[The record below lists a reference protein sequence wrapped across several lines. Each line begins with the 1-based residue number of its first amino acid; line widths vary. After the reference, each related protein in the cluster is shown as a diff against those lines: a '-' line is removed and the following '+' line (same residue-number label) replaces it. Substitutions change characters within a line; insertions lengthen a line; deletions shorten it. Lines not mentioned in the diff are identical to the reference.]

1 MIYWLSGSLVVL
13 ILVTFLLTPESTQS
27 TDVDAKRVVNSK
39 KVITTGVTNNLAQSL
54 NASSEKSQAGGGL
67 KTTDFDTKNVGTLV
81 DSKSVKDNI
90 HGNQENKT
98 SVVGTEKVRVLLIP
112 DQETTVSRSGSS
124 LAAARINKLNVTLA
138 RINKLNVTLGSTFSA
153 GKTLITFNCNV
164 PRARLAMAKAELS
177 AAVETHTAKLRMQ
190 GLEQAGDV
198 EVALAASV
206 VAKARA
212 EVRLGELQ
220 IRYCSITAP
229 WDGRVAKVYVRNHMT
244 VTPGQPMLDLVKSGP
259 LRLRVNVP
267 SRLLSQ
273 LRIDS
278 KFEVTIDETEKT
290 YQAIVVAINSRV
302 DAVSQ
307 TVEIEGLMN
316 QSFPELLAGMSGTA
330 IMPEM

>member
-13 ILVTFLLTPESTQS
+13 VLVTFLLKPESTQS
-27 TDVDAKRVVNSK
+27 TDVDAKKVVNSK

-54 NASSEKSQAGGGL
+54 NESSEKNQAGGGL

-90 HGNQENKT
+90 YRNQANKT
-98 SVVGTEKVRVLLIP
+98 SAVGTEKVRVLLIP

-124 LAAARINKLNVTLA
+124 LAAARIN
-138 RINKLNVTLGSTFSA
+138 RLNVTLGSTFSA

-164 PRARLAMAKAELS
+164 PRARLAMSKAELS
-177 AAVETHTAKLRMQ
+177 GAVETHTAKLRMQ

-212 EVRLGELQ
+212 EVKLGELQ
-220 IRYCSITAP
+220 ISYCSITAP

-259 LRLRVNVP
+259 LRLRVNIP

-290 YQAIVVAINSRV
+290 YQAIIVAINSRV

-307 TVEIEGLMN
+307 TVEIEGLMT
-316 QSFPELLAGMSGTA
+316 QRFPELLAGMSGTA
-330 IMPEM
+330 MMPEM

>member
-13 ILVTFLLTPESTQS
+13 VLVTFLLTPESTQS
-27 TDVDAKRVVNSK
+27 TDVDAKKVVNSK

-54 NASSEKSQAGGGL
+54 NVSSEKSQAGGGL
-67 KTTDFDTKNVGTLV
+67 KTTDFDTKNVETLV

-90 HGNQENKT
+90 YGNQENKT
-98 SVVGTEKVRVLLIP
+98 SAVGTEKVRVLLIP

-124 LAAARINKLNVTLA
+124 LAAARINKLNVTL
-138 RINKLNVTLGSTFSA
+138 GSTFSA
-153 GKTLITFNCNV
+153 GKTLIGKTLITFNCNV

>member
-13 ILVTFLLTPESTQS
+13 VLVTFLLKPESTQS
-27 TDVDAKRVVNSK
+27 TDVDAKKVVNSK

-54 NASSEKSQAGGGL
+54 NESSEKNQAGGGL

-90 HGNQENKT
+90 YRNQANKT
-98 SVVGTEKVRVLLIP
+98 SAIGTEKVRVLLIP

-124 LAAARINKLNVTLA
+124 LAAARINKLNVTL
-138 RINKLNVTLGSTFSA
+138 GSTFSA

-164 PRARLAMAKAELS
+164 PRARLAMSKAELS
-177 AAVETHTAKLRMQ
+177 GAVETHTAKLRMQ

-206 VAKARA
+206 VAKASA
-212 EVRLGELQ
+212 EVKLGELQ
-220 IRYCSITAP
+220 ISYCSITAP

-259 LRLRVNVP
+259 LRLRVNIP

-290 YQAIVVAINSRV
+290 YQAIIVAINSRV

-307 TVEIEGLMN
+307 TVEIEGLMT
-316 QSFPELLAGMSGTA
+316 QRFPELLAGMSGTA

>member
-1 MIYWLSGSLVVL
+1 M
-13 ILVTFLLTPESTQS
+13 
-27 TDVDAKRVVNSK
+27 
-39 KVITTGVTNNLAQSL
+39 
-54 NASSEKSQAGGGL
+54 
-67 KTTDFDTKNVGTLV
+67 
-81 DSKSVKDNI
+81 
-90 HGNQENKT
+90 
-98 SVVGTEKVRVLLIP
+98 RVLLIP

-124 LAAARINKLNVTLA
+124 LAAA

-164 PRARLAMAKAELS
+164 PRARLDMSKAELS
-177 AAVETHTAKLRMQ
+177 GAVETHTAKLRMQ

-212 EVRLGELQ
+212 EVKLGELQ
-220 IRYCSITAP
+220 ISYCSITAP

-259 LRLRVNVP
+259 LRLRVNIP

-307 TVEIEGLMN
+307 TVEIEGLMT
-316 QSFPELLAGMSGTA
+316 QRFPELLAGMSGTA

>member
-13 ILVTFLLTPESTQS
+13 VLVTFLLTPESTQS
-27 TDVDAKRVVNSK
+27 TDVNAKRVVNGK
-39 KVITTGVTNNLAQSL
+39 KVITTGVTNNLAQIL

-67 KTTDFDTKNVGTLV
+67 KTASFNTKNVGTLV

-90 HGNQENKT
+90 YGNQENKT

-124 LAAARINKLNVTLA
+124 LAAA

-177 AAVETHTAKLRMQ
+177 AAVETHTAKMRMQ

>member
-1 MIYWLSGSLVVL
+1 M
-13 ILVTFLLTPESTQS
+13 LTPESSQS
-27 TDVDAKRVVNSK
+27 PDVDVEKAANIERA
-39 KVITTGVTNNLAQSL
+39 ITTGATNNPAQSL
-54 NASSEKSQAGGGL
+54 NASSEKSQSSGGL
-67 KTTDFDTKNVGTLV
+67 TTTDSDTENVGILV
-81 DSKSVKDNI
+81 DSESSRDDFY
-90 HGNQENKT
+90 GNQAKKT
-98 SVVGTEKVRVLLIP
+98 SADGTETVRVLLIP
-112 DQETTVSRSGSS
+112 DKETTVSRSGSS
-124 LAAARINKLNVTLA
+124 LAAARINKLNVTL
-138 RINKLNVTLGSTFSA
+138 GSTFSA
-153 GKTLITFNCNV
+153 GKTLITYCNA

-177 AAVETHTAKLRMQ
+177 GAVETHTAKLRMQ

-220 IRYCSITAP
+220 ISYCSVLAP

-273 LRIDS
+273 LKVDS
-278 KFEVTIDETEKT
+278 QFEVTIDETGKT
-290 YQAIVVAINSRV
+290 YQASVAAINSRV
-302 DAVSQ
+302 DSVSQ
-307 TVEIEGLMN
+307 TVEIEGLMT

>member
-13 ILVTFLLTPESTQS
+13 VLVTFLLKPESTQS
-27 TDVDAKRVVNSK
+27 TDVDAKKVVNSK

-54 NASSEKSQAGGGL
+54 NESSEKNQAGGGL

-90 HGNQENKT
+90 YRNQANKT
-98 SVVGTEKVRVLLIP
+98 SAVGTEKVRVLLIP

-124 LAAARINKLNVTLA
+124 LAAARINKLNVTL
-138 RINKLNVTLGSTFSA
+138 GSTFSA

-164 PRARLAMAKAELS
+164 PRARLAMSKAELS
-177 AAVETHTAKLRMQ
+177 GAVETHTAKLRMQ

-212 EVRLGELQ
+212 EVKLGELQ
-220 IRYCSITAP
+220 ISYCSITAP

-273 LRIDS
+273 LKVDS
-278 KFEVTIDETEKT
+278 QFEVTIDETGKT
-290 YQAIVVAINSRV
+290 YQASVAAINSRV
-302 DAVSQ
+302 DSVSQ
-307 TVEIEGLMN
+307 TVEIEGLMT

>member
-1 MIYWLSGSLVVL
+1 MIYWLSGSLV
-13 ILVTFLLTPESTQS
+13 ILVLVTVMLTPESSQS
-27 TDVDAKRVVNSK
+27 PDVDVEKAANIERA
-39 KVITTGVTNNLAQSL
+39 ITTGATNNPAQSL

-67 KTTDFDTKNVGTLV
+67 TTTDSDTENVGILV
-81 DSKSVKDNI
+81 DSESSRDDFY
-90 HGNQENKT
+90 GNQAKKT
-98 SVVGTEKVRVLLIP
+98 SADGTETVRVLLIP
-112 DQETTVSRSGSS
+112 DKETTVSRSGSS
-124 LAAARINKLNVTLA
+124 LAAA

-153 GKTLITFNCNV
+153 GKTLITFNCNA

-177 AAVETHTAKLRMQ
+177 GAVETHTAKLRMQ

-220 IRYCSITAP
+220 ISYCSIIAP

-273 LRIDS
+273 LKVDS
-278 KFEVTIDETEKT
+278 QFEVTIDETGKT
-290 YQAIVVAINSRV
+290 YQASVAAINSRV
-302 DAVSQ
+302 DSVSQ
-307 TVEIEGLMN
+307 TVEIEGLMT

-330 IMPEM
+330 IMPEI

>member
-1 MIYWLSGSLVVL
+1 MIYWLSGSLV
-13 ILVTFLLTPESTQS
+13 ILVLVTVMLTPESSQS
-27 TDVDAKRVVNSK
+27 PDVDVEKAANIERA
-39 KVITTGVTNNLAQSL
+39 ITTGATNNPAQSL
-54 NASSEKSQAGGGL
+54 NASSEKSQSSGGL
-67 KTTDFDTKNVGTLV
+67 TTTDSDTENVGILV
-81 DSKSVKDNI
+81 DSESSRDDFY
-90 HGNQENKT
+90 GNQAKKT
-98 SVVGTEKVRVLLIP
+98 SADGTETVRVLLIP
-112 DQETTVSRSGSS
+112 DKETTVSRSGSS
-124 LAAARINKLNVTLA
+124 LAAARINKLNVTL
-138 RINKLNVTLGSTFSA
+138 GSTFKS
-153 GKTLITFNCNV
+153 GKTLITFNCNA

-177 AAVETHTAKLRMQ
+177 GAVETHTAKLRMQ

-220 IRYCSITAP
+220 ISYCSIIAP
-229 WDGRVAKVYVRNHMT
+229 WDGRVAKVYIRNHMT

-273 LRIDS
+273 LKVDS
-278 KFEVTIDETEKT
+278 QFEVTIDETGKT
-290 YQAIVVAINSRV
+290 YQASVAAINSRV
-302 DAVSQ
+302 DSVSQ
-307 TVEIEGLMN
+307 TVEIEGLMT

>member
-13 ILVTFLLTPESTQS
+13 VLVTFLLTPESTQS
-27 TDVDAKRVVNSK
+27 TDVDAKKVVNSK

-54 NASSEKSQAGGGL
+54 NVSSEKSQAGGGL
-67 KTTDFDTKNVGTLV
+67 KTTDFDTKNVETLV

-90 HGNQENKT
+90 YGNQENKT

-124 LAAARINKLNVTLA
+124 LAAA

>member
-13 ILVTFLLTPESTQS
+13 VLVTFLLKPESTQS
-27 TDVDAKRVVNSK
+27 TDVDAKKVVNSK

-54 NASSEKSQAGGGL
+54 NESSEKNQAGGGL

-90 HGNQENKT
+90 YRNQANKT
-98 SVVGTEKVRVLLIP
+98 SAVGTEKVRVLLIP

-124 LAAARINKLNVTLA
+124 LAAARINKLNVTL
-138 RINKLNVTLGSTFSA
+138 GSTFSA

-164 PRARLAMAKAELS
+164 PRARLDMSKAELS
-177 AAVETHTAKLRMQ
+177 GAVETHTAKLRMQ

-212 EVRLGELQ
+212 EVKLGELQ
-220 IRYCSITAP
+220 ISYCSITAP

-259 LRLRVNVP
+259 LRLRVNIP

-307 TVEIEGLMN
+307 TVEIEGLMT
-316 QSFPELLAGMSGTA
+316 QRFPELLAGMSGTA
-330 IMPEM
+330 MIPEM

>member
-13 ILVTFLLTPESTQS
+13 VLVTFLLKPESTQS
-27 TDVDAKRVVNSK
+27 TDVDAKKVVNSK

-54 NASSEKSQAGGGL
+54 NESSEKNQAGGGL

-90 HGNQENKT
+90 YRNQANKT
-98 SVVGTEKVRVLLIP
+98 SAVGTEKVRVLLIP

-124 LAAARINKLNVTLA
+124 LAAARINKLNVTL
-138 RINKLNVTLGSTFSA
+138 GSTFSA

-164 PRARLAMAKAELS
+164 PRARLDMSKAELS
-177 AAVETHTAKLRMQ
+177 GAVETHTAKLRMQ

-212 EVRLGELQ
+212 EVKLGELQ
-220 IRYCSITAP
+220 ISYCSITAP

-259 LRLRVNVP
+259 LRLRVNIP

-290 YQAIVVAINSRV
+290 YQAIIVAINSRV

-307 TVEIEGLMN
+307 TVEIEGLMT
-316 QSFPELLAGMSGTA
+316 QRFPELLAGMSGTA
-330 IMPEM
+330 MMPEM

>member
-13 ILVTFLLTPESTQS
+13 VLVTFLLKPESTQS
-27 TDVDAKRVVNSK
+27 TDVDAKKVVNSK

-54 NASSEKSQAGGGL
+54 NESSEKNQAGGGL

-90 HGNQENKT
+90 YRNQANKT
-98 SVVGTEKVRVLLIP
+98 SAVGTEKVRVLLIP

-124 LAAARINKLNVTLA
+124 LAAARINKLNVTL
-138 RINKLNVTLGSTFSA
+138 GSTFSA

-164 PRARLAMAKAELS
+164 PRARLAMSKAELS
-177 AAVETHTAKLRMQ
+177 GAVETHTAKLRMQ

-212 EVRLGELQ
+212 EVKLGELQ
-220 IRYCSITAP
+220 ISYCSITAP

-259 LRLRVNVP
+259 LRLRVNIP

-290 YQAIVVAINSRV
+290 YQAIIVAINSRV

-307 TVEIEGLMN
+307 TVEIEGLMT
-316 QSFPELLAGMSGTA
+316 QRFPELLAGMSGTA
-330 IMPEM
+330 MMPEM

>member
-1 MIYWLSGSLVVL
+1 MIYWLSGSLV
-13 ILVTFLLTPESTQS
+13 ILVLVTIMLTPESSQS
-27 TDVDAKRVVNSK
+27 PDVDVEKAANSERA
-39 KVITTGVTNNLAQSL
+39 ITTTTDATNNPAQSL
-54 NASSEKSQAGGGL
+54 NASSEKSQSSGGFT
-67 KTTDFDTKNVGTLV
+67 TTDSDTENVGILV
-81 DSKSVKDNI
+81 DSESSRDDFY
-90 HGNQENKT
+90 GNQAKKT
-98 SVVGTEKVRVLLIP
+98 SADGTETVRVLLIP
-112 DQETTVSRSGSS
+112 DEETTVSRSGSS
-124 LAAARINKLNVTLA
+124 LAAA

-153 GKTLITFNCNV
+153 GKTLITFNCNA

-177 AAVETHTAKLRMQ
+177 AAVETHTAKLRLQ

-220 IRYCSITAP
+220 ISYCSIKAP

-273 LRIDS
+273 LKVDS
-278 KFEVTIDETEKT
+278 QFEVTIDETGKT
-290 YQAIVVAINSRV
+290 YQASVAAINSRV
-302 DAVSQ
+302 DSVSQ
-307 TVEIEGLMN
+307 TVEIEGLMT

-330 IMPEM
+330 IMPEI

>member
-13 ILVTFLLTPESTQS
+13 VLVTFLLKPESTQS
-27 TDVDAKRVVNSK
+27 TDVDAKKVVNSK

-54 NASSEKSQAGGGL
+54 NESSEKNQAEGGL

-90 HGNQENKT
+90 YRNQANKT
-98 SVVGTEKVRVLLIP
+98 SAVGTEKVRVLLIP

-124 LAAARINKLNVTLA
+124 LAAARINKLNVTL
-138 RINKLNVTLGSTFSA
+138 GSTFSA

-164 PRARLAMAKAELS
+164 PRARLDMSKAELS
-177 AAVETHTAKLRMQ
+177 GAVETHTAKLRMQ

-212 EVRLGELQ
+212 EVKLGELQ
-220 IRYCSITAP
+220 ISYCSITAP

-259 LRLRVNVP
+259 LRLRVNIP

-307 TVEIEGLMN
+307 TVEIEGLMT
-316 QSFPELLAGMSGTA
+316 QRFPELLAGMSGTA

>member
-13 ILVTFLLTPESTQS
+13 VLVTFLLKPESTQS
-27 TDVDAKRVVNSK
+27 TDVDAKKVVNSK

-54 NASSEKSQAGGGL
+54 NESSEKNQAGGGL

-90 HGNQENKT
+90 YRNQANKT
-98 SVVGTEKVRVLLIP
+98 SAVGTEKVRVLLIP

-124 LAAARINKLNVTLA
+124 LAAARINKLNVTL
-138 RINKLNVTLGSTFSA
+138 GSTFSA

-164 PRARLAMAKAELS
+164 PRARLAMSKAELS
-177 AAVETHTAKLRMQ
+177 GAVETHTAKLRMQ

-212 EVRLGELQ
+212 EVKLGELQ
-220 IRYCSITAP
+220 ISYCSITAP

-259 LRLRVNVP
+259 LRLRVNIP

-290 YQAIVVAINSRV
+290 YQAIIVAINSRV

-307 TVEIEGLMN
+307 TVEIEGLMT
-316 QSFPELLAGMSGTA
+316 QRFPELLAGMSGTA